1 MCIRDSCTPAEATS
15 FRSITCA
22 CLWGCQSRPEELSN
36 VIALQSNMKT
46 PKIKDLIAINTVVKR
61 LRKPDCKTGIFF
73 CKLRFPLH
81 VFVVT
86 DASGANKKSDHAVE
100 GISLLVS
107 EDRLKDLRPDA
118 WDYLPESASQYLGGK
133 CHLMLASSTKSKRI
147 SHSTSHAETL
157 AGARGLP
164 MGQLLAIRYCE
175 HEIVAQKQSK
185 VTPLQLLSLQDEAL
199 VPLPVDMGIDCM
211 DFWELCCG
219 YRGIPQDKSQRLAVL
234 AIREER
240 RTLRLRRL
248 FHMRTASMLSDMLT
262 KVSGWDSYSLK
273 ELVTT
278 GWWTIREVLRVRTM
292 FSMPPSSR
300 SPWSDRDAGDS

>member
-1 MCIRDSCTPAEATS
+1 
-15 FRSITCA
+15 
-22 CLWGCQSRPEELSN
+22 
-36 VIALQSNMKT
+36 
-46 PKIKDLIAINTVVKR
+46 
-61 LRKPDCKTGIFF
+61 
-73 CKLRFPLH
+73 
-81 VFVVT
+81 
-86 DASGANKKSDHAVE
+86 
-100 GISLLVS
+100 
-107 EDRLKDLRPDA
+107 
-118 WDYLPESASQYLGGK
+118 
-133 CHLMLASSTKSKRI
+133 
-147 SHSTSHAETL
+147 
-157 AGARGLP
+157 

-175 HEIVAQKQSK
+175 HEVIAQKQSK

-278 GWWTIREVLRVRTM
+278 GWWTIREVLRVRTL

-300 SPWSDRDAGDS
+300 SPWSDRDTGDS